1 MRGREEHEIR
11 PQGEPDE
18 EPLVRIAAR
27 RAIKQ
32 VKKDATTPEFGRLL
46 QYQATSAAGDSL
58 LALALATTLF
68 FAVPDATE
76 SKTRLVLYL
85 VLTVAPFAVVSP
97 VLARVL
103 DRYRGSLRW
112 AMVLSALGRATLA
125 WLMASRIDT
134 LTLFPLAFGLLL
146 LSRASLI
153 VRGAI
158 LPGLV
163 PEDRS
168 LVEANSAMSRIGA
181 IAGLVAGI
189 PGVILLKWPGPET
202 EMLVTAA
209 VFYIGVVPAVR
220 LPTARGRIGTMDRVG
235 AQAKARGLNVRQG
248 LFAVAGMRSLVGFLV
263 FHLAFA
269 LRREDIAVLGLGML
283 VGSAAIGNLVGAII
297 APRLRRAMKEEGI
310 LLAALVVSGVAGVAA
325 GFFFSVLTAGLFVF
339 VFGVATG
346 AAKLA
351 FDSIVQ
357 REIPEG
363 GRGWAFARF
372 ESVLQ
377 LAWVAG
383 GLVPLLIAI
392 PGGAGVVIV
401 GIAANA
407 LGIVFV
413 LGRSRNGAPRQ
424 SSDPPPSLGL

>member
-1 MRGREEHEIR
+1 MRGGDDHTGRRYAH
-11 PQGEPDE
+11 DDD

-27 RAIKQ
+27 RAVKQ
-32 VKKDATTPEFGRLL
+32 VKKDATTPEFARLL
-46 QYQATSAAGDSL
+46 QYQATGAAGDSL

-68 FAVPDATE
+68 FSVPDATE

-85 VLTVAPFAVVSP
+85 LLTVAPFAVVSP
-97 VLARVL
+97 VLARIL

-112 AMVLSALGRATLA
+112 AMVVSAVGRATLA
-125 WLMASRIDT
+125 WWMASRIDT

-146 LSRASLI
+146 LSRAALI

-163 PEDRS
+163 PKDHS

-181 IAGLVAGI
+181 IAGLIVGI
-189 PGVILLKWPGPET
+189 PGIALLKWPGPET

-209 VFYIGVVPAVR
+209 VFYIGVVPAIR
-220 LPTARGRIGTMDRVG
+220 LPRARGRIGSMDRVV
-235 AQAKARGLNVRQG
+235 AQAKARAMNVRQG
-248 LFAVAGMRSLVGFLV
+248 LFAVGGMRALVGFLV

-269 LRREDIAVLGLGML
+269 LRREDIAVLGLGLL
-283 VGSAAIGNLVGAII
+283 VGAAAVGNLIGAII

-310 LLAALVVSGVAGVAA
+310 LLAALAASGVSGILAGLLF
-325 GFFFSVLTAGLFVF
+325 GVLTAGIFVF
-339 VFGVATG
+339 IFGVAAG

-383 GLVPLLIAI
+383 ALIPLLVSI
-392 PGGAGVVIV
+392 PGGTGVVIV
-401 GIAANA
+401 GVAANA
-407 LGIVFV
+407 IGILFV
-413 LGRSRNGAPRQ
+413 LGRSHSR
-424 SSDPPPSLGL
+424 S